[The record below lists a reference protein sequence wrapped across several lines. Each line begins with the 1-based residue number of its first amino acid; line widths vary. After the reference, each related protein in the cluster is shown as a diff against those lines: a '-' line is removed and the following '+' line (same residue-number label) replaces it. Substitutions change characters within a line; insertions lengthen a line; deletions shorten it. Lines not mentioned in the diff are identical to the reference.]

1 MKILLADDHTLF
13 REGLRHVMDMLDD
26 DVDIVEAEDFT
37 TAIQLVQDTDDF
49 DLALIDLNMPGMDSF
64 QGLKTVKESIG
75 SKPIV
80 VVSASDSR
88 EDVLRAMDSGAA
100 GYIPKTLSSSV
111 LVGALKLVLSGGVY
125 LPLALLQEAENADA
139 NSSAH
144 LTPRQREVLDLLA
157 HGLSN
162 KEIGSRLTL
171 SEGTVKLHVTALMK
185 TIEVNNRT
193 KAVIKATELGILK
206 K

>member
-185 TIEVNNRT
+185 ALEVNNRT

>member
-1 MKILLADDHTLF
+1 MNTTIFPIKRLITFTRTIWKTLAIF
-13 REGLRHVMDMLDD
+13 GA
-26 DVDIVEAEDFT
+26 IVEAEDFT
-37 TAIQLVQDTDDF
+37 TAIQLVQSSSDI

-125 LPLALLQEAENADA
+125 LPLALLEKAETADA
-139 NSSAH
+139 KSSAH
-144 LTPRQREVLDLLA
+144 LTPRQHEVLNLLA

-162 KEIGSRLTL
+162 KEIGGRLTL

-185 TIEVNNRT
+185 ALEVNNRT

>member
-185 TIEVNNRT
+185 ALEVNNRT
-193 KAVIKATELGILK
+193 KAVINATELGILK